1 MRSLLFLSICLGL
14 ALECTS
20 GYMDISSQTAL
31 QIRRNMNRSANP
43 CTDFWNYACG
53 GFRNSSNYVDNFE
66 WVEDL
71 YATSMGE
78 FFESHVEDTQS
89 PRLLEQ
95 MKTYYKACTTDPLYW
110 TLDDIPE
117 SLRDWQPTLDSSRG
131 YGLNG
136 VFFDERVDVATNDS
150 LQLVV
155 QIQMPQITTRYSMQR
170 ILRIIQKYP
179 WEHKHQMNQLAVNI
193 RMLEYKYCLPEPIVQ
208 TWRVEELSRHIPQVP
223 WTAIIRDILGED
235 PGQLE
240 NLLFEVSDVDY
251 LREMGQLLANTDPGT
266 LNQYLKVRQLIL
278 LKETEPLSRNPKS
291 CIHHMRALL
300 PLGMDYIYDKF
311 LYKNRKADTLKLQ
324 EILRSLKATFG
335 KYLDA
340 NRLGVTSDQ
349 MAYLRAKLHGMKIK
363 IGNLPED
370 ESFEFY
376 DNHYQSANFTE
387 SSFLKNL
394 NEALALRTR
403 LQHEGLLQ
411 PGSRLDLRRY
421 YVNDDVVK
429 ARTSPFYENER
440 NTITVPM
447 LFLQWP
453 LFDHRQHAIF
463 HGSLLEAVLAH
474 EMSHGFEQEGILF
487 DADGNESPIGLEIR
501 ESPAFQNAIKC
512 VQRQPFVSLKERLAD
527 LNGLQLAYDAFFD
540 LNHDSRKFEYRP
552 YAFEAEFSAPQLFFL
567 SYAQFFCG
575 LLPPVIAHDRDDE
588 RVNVSVGNL
597 RQFAYDFKCE
607 PSTVQSHPICEMWR
621 PPPREEYRSG

>member
-1 MRSLLFLSICLGL
+1 MGSIVFLCLCLGL
-14 ALECTS
+14 ALK
-20 GYMDISSQTAL
+20 GIRADVDISSLTAL
-31 QIRRNMNRSANP
+31 QIHKNMNRSADP

-53 GFRNSSNYVDNFE
+53 GFANASDYVDNFE

-71 YATSMGE
+71 YATSLRE
-78 FFESHVEDTQS
+78 FLESHVEDTQS
-89 PRLLEQ
+89 PGLLKQ
-95 MKTYYKACTTDPLYW
+95 MRTYYKACTTDRLYW
-110 TLDDIPE
+110 TWDDIPE
-117 SLRDWQPTLDSSRG
+117 SFRHWATSLDSARG
-131 YGLNG
+131 LGLNG
-136 VFFDERVDVATNDS
+136 VFFDECVDVATNDS

-155 QIQMPQITTRYSMQR
+155 QIQMPQLSTRYSVQR
-170 ILRIIQKYP
+170 ALKVIKKYP
-179 WEHKHQMNQLAVNI
+179 WEHKDQMIQLAGNL
-193 RMLEYKYCLPEPIVQ
+193 RGLEDKHRLQEPIVQ
-208 TWRVEELSRHIPQVP
+208 TWRVKELSQQIPQVP
-223 WTAIIRDILGED
+223 WTAIIRDILGVD

-240 NLLFEVSDVDY
+240 NLLVEVSDVDY
-251 LREMGQLLANTDPGT
+251 LKEMGELLANTDPGA
-266 LNQYLKVRQLIL
+266 LEQYLKLRQMILI
-278 LKETEPLSRNPKS
+278 KETEPVKRNPKS

-300 PLGMDYIYDKF
+300 PLGMEYIYDTF
-311 LYKNRKADTLKLQ
+311 LYKNRHQDTLKLQ

-335 KYLDA
+335 KYLNA
-340 NRLGVTSDQ
+340 NRLEVTSDQ
-349 MAYLRAKLHGMKIK
+349 LAFLKAKLYGMKIK

-370 ESFEFY
+370 TSPDFY
-376 DNHYQSANFTE
+376 DNHYQSASFTE

-394 NEALALRTR
+394 IEALSLRTR

-453 LFDHRQHAIF
+453 LFDHRQHYIF

-487 DADGNESPIGLEIR
+487 DAAGNESPVGLEIR
-501 ESPAFQNAIKC
+501 ESPAFQNALKC
-512 VQRQPFVSLKERLAD
+512 VRQKPFVSLKERLAD

-552 YAFEAEFSAPQLFFL
+552 YSFEPEFSAPQLFFL

-597 RQFAYDFKCE
+597 RQFANDFKCE
-607 PSTVQSHPICEMWR
+607 PSTAQSHPICEMWR
-621 PPPREEYRSG
+621 PREESMSG

>member
-1 MRSLLFLSICLGL
+1 MGSIIFLCLCLGL
-14 ALECTS
+14 ALECIRAD
-20 GYMDISSQTAL
+20 MDISSLTAL
-31 QIRRNMNRSANP
+31 QIHKNMNRSADP
-43 CTDFWNYACG
+43 CTDFWSYACG
-53 GFRNSSNYVDNFE
+53 GFANASEYVDNFE

-71 YATSMGE
+71 YATSMRE
-78 FFESHVEDTQS
+78 FLESQVEDSQS
-89 PRLLEQ
+89 PLLLKQ
-95 MKTYYKACTTDPLYW
+95 MRTYYKACTTDTLYW
-110 TLDDIPE
+110 TWDDIPE
-117 SLRDWQPTLDSSRG
+117 PFRHWTSKLDSSRG
-131 YGLNG
+131 HGLNG

-155 QIQMPQITTRYSMQR
+155 QIQMPQLSTRYSVQR
-170 ILRIIQKYP
+170 AMGIIKKYP
-179 WEHKHQMNQLAVNI
+179 WEHKDQMIQLAGKL
-193 RMLEYKYCLPEPIVQ
+193 RRLEDKHRLQEPIVL
-208 TWRVEELSRHIPQVP
+208 TWRVKELSQQIPQVP
-223 WTAIIRDILGED
+223 WTAIMRDILGID
-235 PGQLE
+235 PGQLD

-251 LREMGQLLANTDPGT
+251 LREMGQLLATTDPGA
-266 LNQYLKVRQLIL
+266 LNQYLKLRQLIL
-278 LKETEPLSRNPKS
+278 IKETEPPKRNPKS
-291 CIHHMRALL
+291 CIHHMRALF
-300 PLGMDYIYDKF
+300 PLGMEYIYDRF
-311 LYKNRKADTLKLQ
+311 LYKNRKQDTLKLQ

-335 KYLDA
+335 KYLNG
-340 NRLGVTSDQ
+340 NRLGVTLDQ
-349 MAYLRAKLHGMKIK
+349 LDYLKAKLNGMKIK

-370 ESFEFY
+370 MSPEFY
-376 DNHYQSANFTE
+376 DNHYHSANFSE

-394 NEALALRTR
+394 IEALALRTR

-453 LFDHRQHAIF
+453 LFDHRQHFIF
-463 HGSLLEAVLAH
+463 HGSLLQGVLGH

-487 DADGNESPIGLEIR
+487 DAAGNESPIGLEIR
-501 ESPAFQNAIKC
+501 ESPAFQDALKC
-512 VQRQPFVSLKERLAD
+512 VQQKPFVSLKERLAD
-527 LNGLQLAYDAFFD
+527 LNGLQLAYDGFFD

-552 YAFEAEFSAPQLFFL
+552 YAFEAEFAAPQLFFL

-588 RVNVSVGNL
+588 RVNVSVGYL

-607 PSTVQSHPICEMWR
+607 PSTGQSHPICEMWR
-621 PPPREEYRSG
+621 PREESMSG